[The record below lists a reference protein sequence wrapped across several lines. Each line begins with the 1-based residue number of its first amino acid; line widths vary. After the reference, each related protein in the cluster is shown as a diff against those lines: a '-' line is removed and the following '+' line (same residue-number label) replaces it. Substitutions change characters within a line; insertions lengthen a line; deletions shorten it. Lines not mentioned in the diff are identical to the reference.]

1 MPSLQARRNLGE
13 CRGAGVWEGKTM
25 TGMILAIIGSLGFL
39 LLMSV
44 GWSSIE
50 ARRDR
55 KRMAESRQNGQVA
68 GDSGTTVP
76 GLTG

>member
-1 MPSLQARRNLGE
+1 MANAQGHRVR
-13 CRGAGVWEGKTM
+13 EGKTM